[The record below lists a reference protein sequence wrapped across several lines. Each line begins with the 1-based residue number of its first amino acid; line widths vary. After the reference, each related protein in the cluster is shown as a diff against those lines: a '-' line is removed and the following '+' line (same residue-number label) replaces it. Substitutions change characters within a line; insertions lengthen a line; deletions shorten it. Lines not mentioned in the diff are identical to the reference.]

1 MKYVLILIPFTFLIT
16 FQTKTQDVI
25 KDAPPAFDS
34 VQTNISHG
42 EIDTISYNATT
53 VGTTRG
59 RLIYTPTGYSKNK
72 KYPVLYLS
80 HGLSQGA
87 KMT

>member
-16 FQTKTQDVI
+16 FQTKAQDVI
-25 KDAPPAFDS
+25 KHAPPAFDS

-53 VGTTRG
+53 VDTTR
-59 RLIYTPTGYSKNK
+59 RSLI
-72 KYPVLYLS
+72 
-80 HGLSQGA
+80 
-87 KMT
+87 